1 MSLNKPL
8 KRTVRQLIDNSYSNN
23 GNSRYINHPDYAKA
37 PENYLRAF
45 YILLNDFNSLLDYI
59 EPADLNLKTYS
70 YRIHELLLRTCIE
83 VEANF
88 VAILSENGYKK
99 SGNWN
104 INDFKKVNNSHHLSS
119 YKILLPNWKGDSN
132 VRKPFKAWKENSS
145 LSWFKA
151 YNKTKHDR
159 FSEFEQANFKNLTD
173 SICGL
178 AVLLASQFL
187 NNSFPPTNT
196 LLSFGGP
203 SDGMDISIG
212 KYFRIKLPRDWSED
226 EKYEFNWSNLQ
237 TENSPID
244 TYKYQ

>member
-8 KRTVRQLIDNSYSNN
+8 KRTVRQLVDNSYSRN
-23 GNSRYINHPDYAKA
+23 GNSRYIGHSDYAKA
-37 PENYLRAF
+37 PEHYLRAF
-45 YILLNDFNSLLDYI
+45 YILLNDFNSLLDYV
-59 EPADLNLKTYS
+59 EPADLNLTTYS

-83 VEANF
+83 LEANF
-88 VAILSENGYKK
+88 VAILSENGYQKD
-99 SGNWN
+99 GNWN
-104 INDFKKVNNSHHLSS
+104 ILDFKKVNKSHHLSS
-119 YKILLPNWKGDSN
+119 YEVLLPNWKGESN
-132 VRKPFKAWKENSS
+132 IRNPFQAWNEDLS

-187 NNSFPPTNT
+187 NNSFASTDT
-196 LLSFGGP
+196 LLSLGGP

-212 KYFRIKLPRDWSED
+212 GYFRIKLPQDWSED
-226 EKYEFNWSNLQ
+226 EKYDFNWSNLQ
-237 TENSPID
+237 TKVSPID
-244 TYKYQ
+244 TYEYQ